1 MKKQMSLL
9 VLMGILILP
18 AKNTYAGLAI
28 FGSGAGTYI
37 AYEYSLLPLGYA
49 GCTFNGECGG
59 NKVLGFLSLLVGLV
73 FLDGEGGVE
82 PSFSELTIDD
92 LLTLDYSEDEVQ
104 DVMSEFNESIEEIN
118 IQKRNVTRSLLAK
131 ENITQSDVE
140 LEWKK
145 QEHMLSPVVFE
156 VISRIRTY
164 NMNISM

>member
-9 VLMGILILP
+9 VLMGIFIFP
-18 AKNTYAGLAI
+18 TTKSFAGLSI
-28 FGSGAGTYI
+28 FGSGAGTYL

-49 GCTFNGECGG
+49 GCTLSGECGG
-59 NKVLGFLSLLVGLV
+59 SKALGVLSLLVGLIL
-73 FLDGEGGVE
+73 LDGESGVE
-82 PSFSELTIDD
+82 PSFSELSEDD
-92 LLTLDYSEDEVQ
+92 LLALDFNIDEVQ

-118 IQKRNVTRSLLAK
+118 IQKRNVTRSLLSK